1 MWGILQILDRSGE
14 NDKKALFL
22 LSNLDQID
30 VLLLMNNLVFSF
42 FNLEFAVGQ
51 NIPVFL
57 FGIMRPL

>member
-42 FNLEFAVGQ
+42 FNLEFAVSQ
-51 NIPVFL
+51 NMPAFL

>member
-42 FNLEFAVGQ
+42 FNLEFVVGQ
-51 NIPVFL
+51 NMPAFL